1 VINLKGNLIAL
12 FWVVILFMMVTWV
25 EEATNHLMGISDEKI
40 TMVMVLSWF
49 AWLAYITRNK
59 GD

>member
-1 VINLKGNLIAL
+1 MINLKGNLIAL